1 MKKVTL
7 TMVRDP
13 LLPLPW
19 LKTQWEV
26 EPRRLG
32 LGIGIKDMVEG
43 VGLDLWE
50 AIKVD
55 LTRCLLRSARTR
67 RIKPRR
73 N

>member
-26 EPRRLG
+26 ELRRLG

-43 VGLDLWE
+43 AGLDLWE

-55 LTRCLLRSARTR
+55 LTQCPLRSVRTR
-67 RIKPRR
+67 RIKQRR